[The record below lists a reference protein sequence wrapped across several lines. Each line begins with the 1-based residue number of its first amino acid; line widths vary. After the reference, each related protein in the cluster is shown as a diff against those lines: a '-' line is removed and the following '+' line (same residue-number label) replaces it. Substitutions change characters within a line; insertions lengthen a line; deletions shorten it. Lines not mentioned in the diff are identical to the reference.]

1 VHRTNPHPCPLPA
14 RERGTRLRGTACRC
28 TWGAAVSAAIGLV
41 GVAIA
46 GPTLAQQSGWHYSP
60 YAGEGDRAALGCAY
74 ESTPEIHTC
83 VAVRCEDDFS
93 VALYVDTKRLGG
105 DGGRWRLQIDEA
117 THEVVAT
124 PVANSPYGAKV
135 EGDVAAIIDAIKN
148 GVSLYLD
155 PLEGS
160 PLTRNGIG
168 LSGSLYAINQALY
181 FCAPKA
187 PSDTVE

>member
-1 VHRTNPHPCPLPA
+1 V
-14 RERGTRLRGTACRC
+14 RG
-28 TWGAAVSAAIGLV
+28 GALLIAV
-41 GVAIA
+41 VASLA
-46 GPTLAQQSGWHYSP
+46 FSNGASAQQSGWHYSP

-74 ESTPEIHTC
+74 QSTPEIHTC

-93 VALYVDTKRLGG
+93 VALYIDTKRLGG
-105 DGGRWRLQIDEA
+105 DGGRWRLQVDEA
-117 THEVVAT
+117 QHEVIAEAVAD
-124 PVANSPYGAKV
+124 SPYGAKV
-135 EGDVAAIIDAIKN
+135 VGDVGPIIEAIKN

-168 LSGSLYAINQALY
+168 LSGSLYAINRALY

-187 PSDTVE
+187 PTQPSSHDAPNQDATTAAD